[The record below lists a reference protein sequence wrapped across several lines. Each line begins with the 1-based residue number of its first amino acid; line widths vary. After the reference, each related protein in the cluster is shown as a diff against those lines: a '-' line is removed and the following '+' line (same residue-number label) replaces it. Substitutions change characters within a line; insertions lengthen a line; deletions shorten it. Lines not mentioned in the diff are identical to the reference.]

1 MNTPIT
7 CRIKPYIQPF
17 ERKLALRELETLT
30 HEAPRAMPAIDA
42 EPECFRVKSPKP
54 ARTLARELA
63 FWEVV
68 CGERTVTTTQ
78 SLRESTVNV
87 VRNGI
92 SLEALAAQLPFKQ
105 EIPLPNRRCLRYGTH
120 GLHEYRGK
128 FFPQLVRSFIN
139 IAGVPMGGLVA
150 DPFCGSGTTAVE
162 AILAK
167 RKAVG
172 LDMNPLSVFMA
183 QTKCRL
189 LGVKAS
195 LLEKKYDAVRTEL
208 LAARRRKRADSWLS
222 RLAEVDRAYLQDWFD
237 VTILGE
243 LDEIAT
249 CVDTQTSGAIR
260 DFMLLCLSN
269 ILRKVSWQKLDDLR
283 VRRELKPVDDIDP
296 IKEFL
301 EELGRSVRLVLALL
315 RQEGRPATI
324 RAEIANGDSKQL
336 SRHWSEWA
344 GKIDAVI
351 TSPPYAT
358 ALPYLDTDRLSL
370 CFLGLLPRDEHR
382 ERDQDMIGNREI
394 SDKSRRTF
402 WHEFSSGSHGL
413 PDSIAD
419 LISKIYRLNHKSDA
433 GFRRRN
439 LPSLLYKYF
448 HDMKQ
453 VFVGMQEVLKPGASA
468 FVVVGNNHT
477 IAGGE
482 RVDITTV
489 ELLRDVAVSVGF
501 ETVETIAMEM
511 LVSRDIFKKNAIDSE
526 SILHFRKPRQ

>member
-1 MNTPIT
+1 MNSSIT
-7 CRIKPYIQPF
+7 CRVKPYIQPF
-17 ERKLALRELETLT
+17 ERKLALRELEVLA
-30 HEAPRAMPAIDA
+30 HDPPRAMPLVGE
-42 EPECFRVKSPKP
+42 EPQCFHVKSRTS
-54 ARTLARELA
+54 ARFLARELA
-63 FWEVV
+63 FWEAV
-68 CGERTVTTTQ
+68 CDERTLNTTQ

-92 SLEALAAQLPFKQ
+92 SLEALTSQLPFKQ
-105 EIPLPNRRCLRYGTH
+105 EVPLPNRRCLRYGTH

-139 IAGVPMGGLVA
+139 IAGVPEGGLVA

-167 RKAVG
+167 RRSIG

-183 QTKCRL
+183 QTKCQL
-189 LGVKAS
+189 LGVQFS
-195 LLEKKYDAVRTEL
+195 ELEKAYLEVRTEL
-208 LAARRRKRADSWLS
+208 LTPRKRKRGDTWLS
-222 RLAEVDRAYLQDWFD
+222 GLAEVDRSYLQDWFD
-237 VTILGE
+237 ATILGE

-249 CVDTQTSGAIR
+249 CVDVRTSGVIR
-260 DFMLLCLSN
+260 NFMLLCLSN
-269 ILRKVSWQKLDDLR
+269 ILRRVSWQKLDDLR
-283 VRRELKPVDDIDP
+283 VRRELKPVDEIDP
-296 IKEFL
+296 LKEFL
-301 EELGRSVRLVLALL
+301 EELGRSVRLVLAFI
-315 RQEGRPATI
+315 RQEGRPTMV
-324 RAEIANGDSKQL
+324 RSEIAEADSKCL
-336 SRHWSEWA
+336 SECWSKWT
-344 GKIDAVI
+344 GKIDVVI

-394 SDKSRRTF
+394 SDKARKSF
-402 WHEFSSGSHGL
+402 WRDFSSGRHDL
-413 PDSIAD
+413 PDSAAD
-419 LISKIYRLNHKSDA
+419 LVSTIYRLNQKSDV

-453 VFVGMQEVLKPGASA
+453 VFAGMQNVLKPGASA

-477 IAGGE
+477 IAGGR
-482 RVDITTV
+482 RVDIATV
-489 ELLRDVAVSVGF
+489 DLLQDVATSVGF
-501 ETVETIAMEM
+501 KTVETFEMEM

-526 SILHFRKPRQ
+526 SILHFRKKRQ

>member
-7 CRIKPYIQPF
+7 CRLKPYIQPF
-17 ERKLALRELETLT
+17 ERKLALRELEALA
-30 HEAPRAMPAIDA
+30 HDMPRPMPAIDTK
-42 EPECFRVKSPKP
+42 PECFRVKSPKP
-54 ARTLARELA
+54 ARILARELA
-63 FWEVV
+63 YWEVI
-68 CGERTVTTTQ
+68 CGERTITTTQ

-92 SLEALAAQLPFKQ
+92 SFEALAAQLPFKQ

-139 IAGVPMGGLVA
+139 IADVPAGGFVA
-150 DPFCGSGTTAVE
+150 DPFSGSGTTAVE

-167 RKAVG
+167 RKAIG

-183 QTKCRL
+183 QTKCTL
-189 LGVKAS
+189 LGVQAAQ
-195 LLEKKYDAVRTEL
+195 LEKNYDDVRAEV
-208 LAARRRKRADSWLS
+208 LAAKRRKCGDSWLS
-222 RLAEVDRAYLQDWFD
+222 RLAEVDREYLQVWFD
-237 VTILGE
+237 ATILRE

-249 CVDTQTSGAIR
+249 CVDKQTNSAIR

-283 VRRELKPVDDIDP
+283 VRRELKSVDEIDP
-296 IKEFL
+296 VKEFL
-301 EELGRSVRLVLALL
+301 EELGRSVRLVLAFL
-315 RQEGRPATI
+315 RQENRPTTT
-324 RAEIANGDSKQL
+324 RFEIANGDSRQL
-336 SRHWSEWA
+336 PFYWSKWI

-370 CFLGLLPRDEHR
+370 CFLGLLPRNEHR

-394 SDKSRRTF
+394 TDKARKTF
-402 WHEFSSGSHGL
+402 WQEFSLGQHGL
-413 PDSIAD
+413 PDSVVE
-419 LISKIYRLNHKSDA
+419 LISKIHRLNHKSNA
-433 GFRRRN
+433 GFRRQN

-453 VFVGMQEVLKPGASA
+453 VFSGMQEILKSGASA

-477 IAGGE
+477 IAGGQ
-482 RVDITTV
+482 RVDITTID
-489 ELLRDVAVSVGF
+489 LLRDVAMSVGL
-501 ETVETIAMEM
+501 EAVETMEMEM

-526 SILHFRKPRQ
+526 SILHFRKFRQ

>member
-1 MNTPIT
+1 MNSSIT
-7 CRIKPYIQPF
+7 CRVKSYIQPF
-17 ERKLALRELETLT
+17 ERKLALRELEVLAHDT
-30 HEAPRAMPAIDA
+30 PRPMPSI
-42 EPECFRVKSPKP
+42 EGESPCFRVKTG
-54 ARTLARELA
+54 ATVRVLARELA
-63 FWEVV
+63 FWEAV
-68 CGERTVTTTQ
+68 CEERTLTTTQ

-92 SLEALAAQLPFKQ
+92 SLEALASQLPFKQ
-105 EIPLPNRRCLRYGTH
+105 DVPLPNRRCLRYGTH

-128 FFPQLVRSFIN
+128 FFPQMVRSFIN
-139 IAGVPMGGLVA
+139 IANVPQGGLVA

-167 RKAVG
+167 RKVLG

-183 QTKCRL
+183 KTKCDL
-189 LGVKAS
+189 LGVQCSK
-195 LLEKKYDAVRTEL
+195 LEKAYLDVRTEL
-208 LAARRRKRADSWLS
+208 LAPQKRKRSNTWLS
-222 RLAEVDRAYLQDWFD
+222 RLAEVDREYLQDWFD
-237 VTILGE
+237 PVILGE

-249 CVDTQTSGAIR
+249 CVDTRTRGAIR
-260 DFMLLCLSN
+260 NFMLLCLSN
-269 ILRKVSWQKLDDLR
+269 ILRRVSWQKLDDLR
-283 VRRELKPVDDIDP
+283 VRRELKAVDEIDP
-296 IKEFL
+296 VKEFL

-315 RQEGRPATI
+315 RQEGRPAI
-324 RAEIANGDSKQL
+324 VRSEIAAGDSKCL
-336 SRHWSEWA
+336 SQHWAKWK
-344 GKIDAVI
+344 GKVDAVI

-394 SDKSRRTF
+394 TDKVKKSF
-402 WHEFSSGSHGL
+402 WREFSSGQHGL
-413 PDSIAD
+413 PSSVAD
-419 LISKIYRLNHKSDA
+419 LISKIYHLNDKTDA

-439 LPSLLYKYF
+439 LPPLLYKYF

-477 IAGGE
+477 IAGGQ
-482 RVDITTV
+482 RVDIATID
-489 ELLRDVAVSVGF
+489 LLKDVAQSVGF
-501 ETVETIAMEM
+501 EIAETIEMEM

-526 SILHFRKPRQ
+526 SILHFRKKR